1 MRYHTVIW
9 DFNGTIADDV
19 SLGIRCVNRMLDA
32 RGLPILTNA
41 DAYRRVFCFPVR
53 DYYAKIGFDFEKESY
68 ETLAAEWVDLYT
80 AGEHTLR
87 LHDGFTEVNAL
98 LRRRG
103 IRQILLTS
111 SETVML
117 RRQMDFLGIRDCFD
131 AVYGMDNFYAGGK
144 IAIAKQ
150 CLGDEAKG
158 AVVIGDTTHD
168 AETAHA
174 IGADCILFTG
184 GHGEESALRA
194 LGCPLTDSL
203 YNIPH
208 MLD

>member
-19 SLGIRCVNRMLDA
+19 SLGIRCVNRMLAA
-32 RGLPILTNA
+32 RGLPILA
-41 DAYRRVFCFPVR
+41 DEAAYRRVFCFPVR
-53 DYYAKIGFDFEKESY
+53 DYYAKIGFDFERESY
-68 ETLAAEWVDLYT
+68 ETLAAEWIGLYT
-80 AGEHTLR
+80 AGENTLR
-87 LHDGFTEVNAL
+87 LYDGFTEVHDY

-111 SETVML
+111 SESVML
-117 RRQMDFLGIRDCFD
+117 RRQLDILGITDCFD
-131 AVYGMDNFYAGGK
+131 AVYSMDNFYAGGK
-144 IAIAKQ
+144 IAMAKR
-150 CLGDEAKG
+150 CLGEAAEG

-168 AETAHA
+168 FETARA

-194 LGCPLTDSL
+194 CGCPLTDSL
-203 YNIPH
+203 RHIPR